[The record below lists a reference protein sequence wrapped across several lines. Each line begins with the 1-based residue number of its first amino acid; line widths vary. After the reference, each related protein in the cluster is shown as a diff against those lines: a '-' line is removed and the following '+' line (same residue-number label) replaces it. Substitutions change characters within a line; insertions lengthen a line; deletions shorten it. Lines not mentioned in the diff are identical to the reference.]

1 MQYPPQL
8 NPVQAWLL
16 GYIDTATL
24 RDQADFAALAP
35 AYGRAVTDPDYADTL
50 IAQAQRALE
59 PEPPG
64 PGAGRVVTG
73 AEEYAIHAGVRALQ
87 ARADEL
93 VGTAPALASETRQ
106 QAEVLLH
113 LLGSCTVLPSRELAA
128 GGQLRSVA

>member
-24 RDQADFAALAP
+24 RDRADIAALAP
-35 AYGRAVTDPDYADTL
+35 AYGRAVTDPDYAEIL
-50 IAQAQRALE
+50 IAEAQRALE

-73 AEEYAIHAGVRALQ
+73 AEEFAIHAGIRALR

-93 VGTAPALASETRQ
+93 AGIAPTLASETRQ
-106 QAEVLLH
+106 QAEVLLQ

-128 GGQLRSVA
+128 DGRLRSVA